1 MDFNNFEMP
10 KKVGEENKEVINEV
24 KQETPVNNNINEV
37 PNMIDD
43 LKENI
48 NVQKKSF
55 GNFFKD
61 LFKYLTTRNSKD
73 LFELLWR
80 VAMIAIFILLL
91 YVPVELV
98 QNLLLDFL
106 IAMGI
111 ELNERM
117 QSIYFA
123 IFHGT
128 YSLIAL
134 VLFFVVIKER
144 FYKYVSEEDRKKT
157 INK

>member
-10 KKVGEENKEVINEV
+10 KKVGEENKEVVEQV
-24 KQETPVNNNINEV
+24 KQETTNNNISEV

-61 LFKYLTTRNSKD
+61 SFKYLTTRNTKD

-91 YVPVELV
+91 YVPVELI

-106 IAMGI
+106 ITMGI

-144 FYKYVSEEDRKKT
+144 FYKYVSEEDRNKALKK
-157 INK
+157 